1 MDKIII
7 HDLEI
12 RMRVGTIDAERNW
25 PQKLLLTLEIE
36 YNMHRAIKTDD
47 LQYALD
53 YEKIAV
59 RLKEWGETRQWKLLE
74 RMASDIA
81 DLILLEFYPVSVSVM
96 LKKFELP
103 MCTGV
108 SVQIKE
114 RRDPLRK
121 NLLEIIS

>member
-1 MDKIII
+1 
-7 HDLEI
+7 
-12 RMRVGTIDAERNW
+12 
-25 PQKLLLTLEIE
+25 
-36 YNMHRAIKTDD
+36 
-47 LQYALD
+47 
-53 YEKIAV
+53 
-59 RLKEWGETRQWKLLE
+59 
-74 RMASDIA
+74 MASDIA

-114 RRDPLRK
+114 RREPLRK